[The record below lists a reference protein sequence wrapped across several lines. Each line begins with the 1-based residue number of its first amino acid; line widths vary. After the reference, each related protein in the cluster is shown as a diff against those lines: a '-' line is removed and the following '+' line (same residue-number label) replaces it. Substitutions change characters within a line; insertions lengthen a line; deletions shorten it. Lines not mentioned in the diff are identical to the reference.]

1 MSARLEKLRGLL
13 SEQELDAILISIPEN
28 RRYISGF
35 TGSWGYLFV
44 THKDAVVCTDFRY
57 VEQAGRQSQGFSV
70 QRVGGVSDWL
80 LNLLS
85 ELGAKRIGFESGNI
99 SVATYN
105 TFLKMFEKA
114 TGDPKPELVATVDL
128 VEKQRAVKDSKEL
141 ALLERAIEITDR
153 AIEKVREVLKPGLTE
168 AHIAWELEKNMREGG
183 AEGLSFDIIVG
194 AGPNGSMAHH
204 RADDTIIKQGEP
216 IVIDMGC
223 TYEGYASDLTRTL
236 FIGNPDDKFRQIYDI
251 VLEAQISAEEQVR
264 SGMTGEQVDAIARK
278 IIDDAGHKENFG
290 HSLGHGVGLEV
301 HEHPRV
307 GPKAD
312 DLLQNNMVFTI
323 EPGIYLS
330 GWGGV
335 RIEDMVVL
343 ENGRARI
350 LSKASKE
357 SAV

>member
-1 MSARLEKLRGLL
+1 MGARLEKLRELL
-13 SEQELDAILISIPEN
+13 SEHELDAILISIPEN

-44 THKDAVVCTDFRY
+44 THEDAVLCTDFRY
-57 VEQAGRQSQGFSV
+57 VEQASRQSQGFTV
-70 QRVGGVSDWL
+70 QRVGGTSDWF

-85 ELGAKRIGFESGNI
+85 ELGAKRIGFESGHI

-105 TFLKMFEKA
+105 TFLKLFEKA
-114 TGDPKPELVATVDL
+114 TGDSKPELVATIDL

-141 ALLERAIEITDR
+141 KLLERAVEITDH
-153 AIEKVREVLKPGLTE
+153 AIEKIREAIRPGMTE
-168 AHIAWELEKNMREGG
+168 AQIAWELEKTMREGG

-194 AGPNGSMAHH
+194 AGSNGSMAHH

-236 FIGNPDDKFRQIYDI
+236 FVGKPDDKFRQIYDI
-251 VLEAQISAEEQVR
+251 VLEAQITAEEQVR
-264 SGMTGEQVDAIARK
+264 SGMTGEQIDAIARK
-278 IIDDAGHKENFG
+278 IIGDAGHKENFG
-290 HSLGHGVGLEV
+290 HSLGHGIGLEV

-312 DLLQNNMVFTI
+312 DVLEDNMVFTI

-343 ENGRARI
+343 ENGRARV
-350 LSKASKE
+350 LSKAAKGSP
-357 SAV
+357 V